1 MTAAE
6 RRWLGDRLVEPE
18 EAVSRIPSGSRI
30 FIGSGAAAPLTLLEA
45 LVRPDVGPDDA
56 QTIGILTL
64 GDNPLADPALA
75 ERFRH
80 NALFIGPNVRE
91 AVADGRADYTP
102 IHLHEIPDLFRPGG
116 QLPLDVALITVSPP
130 DKAGFVSLGVSVDAV
145 RAAADHAHLVIAEVN
160 PNMPRTHGDSF
171 LPVERIDALVWSDRP
186 IPELESP
193 PPGPV
198 EERIGRFVAELV
210 EDGDT
215 LQLGIGKIPDA
226 VLAALDGRKDL
237 GIHTEMLSDGVAR
250 LARKGVVNGR
260 RKTIHRRKIVATFAM
275 GSRDLY
281 DFIDDNPEC
290 EFRGCDYVNDP
301 TVIARNHRLV
311 AVNSALQVDLTGQV
325 CSDSQGTRFYS
336 GVGGQVD
343 FIRGAA
349 MCKGGKPIIAMPST
363 AKGGTISRIVPVLAE
378 GAGVVT
384 SRADVHYVIT
394 EYGVAYLHGKTVRE
408 RALELIHIAH
418 PKFRAW
424 LLESIRD
431 RACLYRDQ
439 PSTPILAPYPEGRE
453 KPLILSDGRKLRLRP
468 LRGTDEE
475 LLRDM
480 FRRCSEETVHRRFLS
495 AVRSIG
501 HADLREFLDID
512 YKNRYAHVAVYG
524 PPGHAQMVAL
534 AQYAYDPDTGLA
546 DVAFTVE
553 DAWQH
558 RGIGTALLK
567 ELLEVARENFA
578 EGVTA
583 HVQVENAPMLKV
595 FHRCGYPVETRLEEG
610 QYLLRIRFDRDAEE
624 TGPAPA
630 DQSRRSRTRAS
641 STQESTPR

>member
-1 MTAAE
+1 MAKTLTAEE
-6 RRWLGDRLVEPE
+6 RKWLEGRIYEAE
-18 EAVSRIPSGSRI
+18 EAVGKIPSGRRI
-30 FIGSGAAAPLTLLEA
+30 FLGSGAASPLKLLQA
-45 LVRPDVGPDDA
+45 LARPDVGPDDA
-56 QTIGILTL
+56 ETVGILTL
-64 GDNPLADPALA
+64 GEHPLADPALRD
-75 ERFRH
+75 RFRH
-80 NALFIGPNVRE
+80 NALFIGPNMRA
-91 AVADGRADYTP
+91 AVQDGRADYTP

-116 QLPLDVALITVSPP
+116 NLPIDVALISVSPP
-130 DKAGFVSLGVSVDAV
+130 DKAGFVSLGVSVDVV
-145 RAAADHAHLVIAEVN
+145 RAAVDHAGMVIAEVN

-171 LPVERIDALVWSDRP
+171 VPVERIDAFVITETP
-186 IPELESP
+186 IPELSSP

-198 EERIGRFVAELV
+198 EHRIGALVADLV

-226 VLAALDGRKDL
+226 VLAALSDKKDL
-237 GIHTEMLSDGVAR
+237 GVHTEMLSDGVAG
-250 LARKGVVNGR
+250 LAMKGNVNGR
-260 RKTIHRRKIVATFAM
+260 QKTLHRRKIVASFAM
-275 GSRDLY
+275 GSKALY

-301 TVIARNHRLV
+301 VVIAQNRRLV

-363 AKGGTISRIVPVLAE
+363 AKGGTVSRVVATLAE

-394 EYGVAYLHGKTVRE
+394 EYGVAYLHGRTVRE
-408 RALELIHIAH
+408 RALELIHVAH
-418 PKFRAW
+418 PKFRAE
-424 LLESIRD
+424 LLESIQD
-431 RACLYRDQ
+431 RAYLYQDQ
-439 PSTPILAPYPEGRE
+439 PRTPLLAEYPEQRE
-453 KPLILSDGRKLRLRP
+453 SVLKLHDGTKLRLRP
-468 LRGTDEE
+468 LRATDEE

-501 HADLREFLDID
+501 HADLRDFLDLD
-512 YKNRYAHVAVYG
+512 YRNRYAHVAMHG
-524 PPGHAQMVAL
+524 PPGHGKMIGL
-534 AQYAYDPDTGLA
+534 AQYSFDPQSGLA

-553 DAWQH
+553 DDWQH
-558 RGIGTALLK
+558 RGIGTSLLQA
-567 ELLEVARENFA
+567 LLEVAKENIA

-583 HVQVENAPMLKV
+583 HVQVENSPMLKV
-595 FHRCGYPVETRLEEG
+595 FHRCGFPVETKLEEG
-610 QYLLRIRFDRDAEE
+610 QYSLKIRFGDPVAAE
-624 TGPAPA
+624 
-630 DQSRRSRTRAS
+630 
-641 STQESTPR
+641 

>member
-1 MTAAE
+1 MLTAE
-6 RRWLGDRLVEPE
+6 D
-18 EAVSRIPSGSRI
+18 
-30 FIGSGAAAPLTLLEA
+30 T
-45 LVRPDVGPDDA
+45 RPKPG
-56 QTIGILTL
+56 TL
-64 GDNPLADPALA
+64 GDSFPAA
-75 ERFRH
+75 E
-80 NALFIGPNVRE
+80 G
-91 AVADGRADYTP
+91 
-102 IHLHEIPDLFRPGG
+102 
-116 QLPLDVALITVSPP
+116 
-130 DKAGFVSLGVSVDAV
+130 
-145 RAAADHAHLVIAEVN
+145 
-160 PNMPRTHGDSF
+160 
-171 LPVERIDALVWSDRP
+171 IDAFVVSDLP

-198 EERIGRFVAELV
+198 ENRIGRLVADLV

-226 VLAALDGRKDL
+226 VLAALAGKKDL
-237 GIHTEMLSDGVAR
+237 GVHTEMLSDGVAG
-250 LARKGVVNGR
+250 LAMSGVVNGR
-260 RKTIHRRKIVATFAM
+260 RKTLHKRKIVASFAM
-275 GSRDLY
+275 GTRKLY

-301 TVIARNHRLV
+301 VVIARNRNMV

-363 AKGGTISRIVPVLAE
+363 AKRGEISRVVPTLAE

-408 RALELIHIAH
+408 RALELIHVAH

-424 LLESIRD
+424 LLESIQD
-431 RACLYRDQ
+431 RAYLYRDQ
-439 PSTPILAPYPEGRE
+439 PKTPLLAVYPEQRE
-453 KPLILSDGRKLRLRP
+453 SVLELRDGTKLRLRP
-468 LRGTDEE
+468 MRATDEE

-501 HADLREFLDID
+501 HADLRDFLDLD
-512 YKNRYAHVAVYG
+512 YKNRYAHVVMHG
-524 PPGHAQMVAL
+524 PPGHAQMIGL
-534 AQYAYDPDTGLA
+534 AQYSFDPQTGMA

-553 DAWQH
+553 DDWQH
-558 RGIGTALLK
+558 RGIGTALLQA
-567 ELLEVARENFA
+567 LLDVARANIA

-583 HVQVENAPMLKV
+583 HVQVENSPMLKV
-595 FHRCGYPVETRLEEG
+595 FHRCGFPVETKLEEG
-610 QYLLRIRFDRDAEE
+610 QYSLKIRFGEPVAA
-624 TGPAPA
+624 G
-630 DQSRRSRTRAS
+630 
-641 STQESTPR
+641 